1 MEKSKHAKTEIT
13 DVSLVDLLMV
23 CQQIPQDEIEQI
35 EAFTGNKYD
44 PEQLAVTT
52 YSSDGIKWTCRLIE
66 TGEPI
71 VVAGFFQVG
80 VSTWRSFMLATERA
94 WAEFGAEVTQHC
106 KEVVDKVAES
116 EEFIRIE
123 TICLETRARATA
135 WYPSIGLKFESVLRS
150 YGVNGED
157 AVMYVR
163 VNQPSLI
170 ETIVKE

>member
-1 MEKSKHAKTEIT
+1 MEKSKFEKTEIT
-13 DVSLVDLLMV
+13 DVTLVDLLVV
-23 CQQIPQDEIEQI
+23 CQGLPEDEIEQI
-35 EAFTGNKYD
+35 EAFTGNAYD
-44 PEQLAVTT
+44 PEQVAVQT
-52 YSSDGIKWTCRLIE
+52 YTSGGIKWTCRIKE
-66 TGEPI
+66 TTEPI

-80 VSTWRSFMLATERA
+80 VSTWRSFMLANERA
-94 WAEFGAEVTQHC
+94 WKEFGAEVTQHC
-106 KEVVDKVAES
+106 KEVVDKVAGS

-163 VNQPSLI
+163 VNEPSQI
-170 ETIVKE
+170 ESIS